1 MWLMD
6 WFKNR
11 KESPPIREERLRIL
25 AVSLSLDDRFLLQ
38 RLGKQRNWEVL
49 FTHSPRHAFGMVSQS
64 HFEVILCDRNQYGY
78 PWREVMDRL
87 AQGSP
92 RSDILLVSPMRDDF
106 LWRDVLQHGGYDCLI
121 RPLRE
126 DAILQMIGTTV
137 FSLKTS

>member
-1 MWLMD
+1 MWLID

-11 KESPPIREERLRIL
+11 KESPPIGEERLRIL
-25 AVSLSLDDRFLLQ
+25 AVSLSFDDRFLLQ

-49 FTHSPRHAFGMVSQS
+49 FTHSPRHAFNLASRS

-92 RSDILLVSPMRDDF
+92 RSDILLVSPTRDDY
-106 LWRDVLQHGGYDCLI
+106 LWRDVLQHGGYDCLTH
-121 RPLRE
+121 PLRE
-126 DAILQMIGTTV
+126 EAVLQMIDTTV
-137 FSLKTS
+137 FSLKTP